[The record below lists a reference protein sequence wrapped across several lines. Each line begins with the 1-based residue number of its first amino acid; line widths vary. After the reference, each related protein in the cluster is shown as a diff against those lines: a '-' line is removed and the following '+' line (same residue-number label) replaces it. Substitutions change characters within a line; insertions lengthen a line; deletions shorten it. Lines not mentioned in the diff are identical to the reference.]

1 MYKMTFSGII
11 TALVTPFHQGKLDKD
26 SFLQL
31 LKSQVKQGVNHF
43 VLDSTT
49 GESPTLEEGELK
61 TLVSWFR
68 EFEQEKG
75 FALKLMAGTGTFS
88 TKKTMEKT
96 QRAEKLEVDSVLVV
110 TPYYNRPSQEGLFLH
125 FKQVAD
131 STSLPV
137 ILYNVPSRTA
147 CSLDVSTLARLSEI
161 ENIKGL
167 KEASGDMSFFKQIR
181 KACGEQFS
189 LLSGDDFTCVESFLS
204 GGDGT
209 ISAAANVMG
218 RTLKAFFER
227 AKKNDTSVLEDF
239 KKYEI
244 FLKTLYEETNPL
256 GAKQVLSYLG
266 VISSPETR
274 LPLFNSEISP
284 KLKLEVE
291 KVQNFLL

>member
-1 MYKMTFSGII
+1 MTFSGII
-11 TALVTPFHQGKLDKD
+11 TALVTPFHQGKLDKN
-26 SFLQL
+26 SFLKL
-31 LKSQVKQGVNHF
+31 LKSQVEQGVSHF

-49 GESPTLEEGELK
+49 GESPTLEERDLE

-68 EFEQEKG
+68 EFEKEKSL
-75 FALKLMAGTGTFS
+75 ALRLMAGTGTFS
-88 TKKTMEKT
+88 TKKTVEKT
-96 QRAEKLEVDSVLVV
+96 HRAEKLGVDSVLVV

-125 FKQVAD
+125 FKQIAD
-131 STSLPV
+131 STSLPI

-147 CSLDVSTLARLSEI
+147 CSLDVPTLARLSKI

-167 KEASGDMSFFKQIR
+167 KEASGDMNFFKQIR
-181 KACGEQFS
+181 QACGENFS

-209 ISAAANVMG
+209 ISAASNVMG

-239 KKYEI
+239 KKYED
-244 FLKTLYEETNPL
+244 FLKALYGETNPL
-256 GAKQVLSYLG
+256 GAKQVLSYFG

-274 LPLFNSEISP
+274 LPLFNTEISP
-284 KLKLEVE
+284 RLKPEVE
-291 KVQNFLL
+291 KVQDFLL

>member
-1 MYKMTFSGII
+1 MNFSGII
-11 TALVTPFHQGKLDKD
+11 TALVTPFHQGKLDKA
-26 SFLQL
+26 SFLKL
-31 LKSQVKQGVNHF
+31 LESQVEQGVDHF

-49 GESPTLEEGELK
+49 GESPTLEEEELK

-68 EFEQEKG
+68 KFEQEKSL
-75 FALKLMAGTGTFS
+75 ALKLMAGTGTFS
-88 TKKTMEKT
+88 TKKTVEKT
-96 QRAEKLEVDSVLVV
+96 HRAEKLGVDSVLVV

-125 FKQVAD
+125 FTQVAA

-147 CSLDVSTLARLSEI
+147 CSLDVPTLARLSEVK
-161 ENIKGL
+161 NIKGL
-167 KEASGDMSFFKQIR
+167 KEASGDMVFFRQIR
-181 KACGEQFS
+181 RACGEDFS

-209 ISAAANVMG
+209 ISAASNVMG

-227 AKKNDTSVLEDF
+227 AKKNDTSVLADF
-239 KKYEI
+239 KKYEN
-244 FLKTLYEETNPL
+244 FLKALYGETNPL

-274 LPLFNSEISP
+274 LPLFNSEIS
-284 KLKLEVE
+284 LQLRQEVE
-291 KVQNFLL
+291 KGRDFLL